1 MSQRP
6 ATNERETTEVRRK
19 LTPEQ
24 IQGQMRELQSVLWD
38 LERERVFLLSIV
50 ATSKEDNSSGSS
62 WDEPQDA
69 AREDVEKMT
78 LERDYLLREVA
89 DKKEENEDLY
99 NTLLDISSEKEQ
111 IRGQIEHAKQ
121 ELEACK
127 SVIDFLVLE
136 RDQMKLEIS
145 TKDQLLECYSALY
158 NKENMFHFRVPKSKR
173 KWSCF
178 LQQTAIEVSQAI
190 LITPLL
196 NRRSQ

>member
-1 MSQRP
+1 
-6 ATNERETTEVRRK
+6 
-19 LTPEQ
+19 
-24 IQGQMRELQSVLWD
+24 MRELQSVLWD

-50 ATSKEDNSSGSS
+50 ATSKEDNATGSS

-99 NTLLDISSEKEQ
+99 NTLLDISSKKEQ

-145 TKDQLLECYSALY
+145 TKDQLLECYSVLY

-173 KWSCF
+173 K
-178 LQQTAIEVSQAI
+178 
-190 LITPLL
+190 
-196 NRRSQ
+196 

>member
-1 MSQRP
+1 M
-6 ATNERETTEVRRK
+6 
-19 LTPEQ
+19 
-24 IQGQMRELQSVLWD
+24 LWD

-121 ELEACK
+121 ELEA
-127 SVIDFLVLE
+127 
-136 RDQMKLEIS
+136 
-145 TKDQLLECYSALY
+145 
-158 NKENMFHFRVPKSKR
+158 
-173 KWSCF
+173 
-178 LQQTAIEVSQAI
+178 
-190 LITPLL
+190 
-196 NRRSQ
+196 